1 MTRLADSTLLGLLD
15 AVPDAM
21 LAVNEA
27 GLIVLVNA
35 QAERLFGYRR
45 EDLMGRPVESLVPIA
60 DPNFRPYATGL
71 QMAGRR
77 QDGSVFPASV
87 SVSTMAADT
96 GLLISAT
103 IRDATEVGE
112 VEAERVRAK
121 TEAERVR
128 LEAEADRVT
137 AEGEKKEAERVRLEA
152 EADRVKA
159 EGEKKEAERVR
170 LEAEAERVTAER
182 VRLEAER
189 VRLEAEADRVK
200 AEGEKK
206 EAERVRLEAEAERV
220 TAERVRLEA
229 ERVRL
234 EAEADRVKAEGEK
247 KEAERVRLEAE
258 AERVTAERVR
268 LEAERVRLEAEA
280 DRVKAEGEKK
290 EAERVRLEAEAERVT
305 AERVRLEAEVERGRC
320 EAEVERE
327 RLETRVERVTDE
339 GEKTEAERGRL
350 EAEVEHERLEGQL
363 HQSQRM
369 ESLGQLAGGVAHDFN
384 NLLAVIT
391 NYASFVSE
399 ELDDKEAAQNDLGQI
414 RVAAERAAELT
425 RQLLAFAGRKV
436 LQPVIFDLNQVI
448 VAVEQ
453 LLRRTIGEH
462 VELAISLSTDPWL
475 VEADPGQLEQVLV
488 NLAVNARDAMPD
500 GGLLTVDT
508 ENSEIDEGYTEPHP
522 GLALGRYVRLR
533 VSDTGSGMEQAVL
546 DRVFEPF
553 FTTKPRGEGT
563 GLGLPTVFGIVAQ
576 AGGEIQLFS
585 EPGIGTTCRVLLPT
599 TDRTPTIGRSLTEPR
614 DLHGTETVLV
624 VEDEDALREVARR
637 ILSRNG
643 YVVLTS
649 ANGPEAIALVERHTG
664 VIDLLLTDVI
674 MPQMLGKEVAA
685 RIQEFRPGLP
695 VLYM

>member
-1 MTRLADSTLLGLLD
+1 
-15 AVPDAM
+15 M

-45 EDLMGRPVESLVPIA
+45 EDLIGRPVELLVPIA
-60 DPNFRPYATGL
+60 DPKYRPYATGM

-77 QDGSVFPASV
+77 QDGSEFPASV
-87 SVSTMAADT
+87 SVSTMTADT

-112 VEAERVRAK
+112 VEAERIRVK

-152 EADRVKA
+152 EA
-159 EGEKKEAERVR
+159 ERER
-170 LEAEAERVTAER
+170 LEAEVERE
-182 VRLEAER
+182 RLEAE
-189 VRLEAEADRVK
+189 
-200 AEGEKK
+200 
-206 EAERVRLEAEAERV
+206 
-220 TAERVRLEA
+220 
-229 ERVRL
+229 
-234 EAEADRVKAEGEK
+234 
-247 KEAERVRLEAE
+247 
-258 AERVTAERVR
+258 
-268 LEAERVRLEAEA
+268 
-280 DRVKAEGEKK
+280 
-290 EAERVRLEAEAERVT
+290 
-305 AERVRLEAEVERGRC
+305 AERVRLEAEVER
-320 EAEVERE
+320 
-327 RLETRVERVTDE
+327 VTDK
-339 GEKTEAERGRL
+339 GEKTEVERGRL

-462 VELAISLSTDPWL
+462 VELVISLSTDPSF

-500 GGLLTVDT
+500 GGLLTIDT
-508 ENSEIDEGYTEPHP
+508 ENSEIDEAYTETNP
-522 GLALGRYVRLR
+522 GLARGRYVRLR

-546 DRVFEPF
+546 DHVFEPF

-576 AGGEIQLFS
+576 VGGEIQLYS

-599 TDRTPTIGRSLTEPR
+599 TDRTPTIGRSPTEPR

-695 VLYM
+695 VLYMSGYARPVLGPTVGEEITLLEKPFSEQLLLIKVRDVLDNVR

>member
-45 EDLMGRPVESLVPIA
+45 EDLIGRPVELLVPIA
-60 DPNFRPYATGL
+60 DPKFRPYATGL

-77 QDGSVFPASV
+77 QDGSEFPASV
-87 SVSTMAADT
+87 SVSTMPADT
-96 GLLISAT
+96 GFLISAT

-112 VEAERVRAK
+112 VEAERVRVK

-128 LEAEADRVT
+128 LEAE
-137 AEGEKKEAERVRLEA
+137 
-152 EADRVKA
+152 
-159 EGEKKEAERVR
+159 
-170 LEAEAERVTAER
+170 
-182 VRLEAER
+182 
-189 VRLEAEADRVK
+189 
-200 AEGEKK
+200 
-206 EAERVRLEAEAERV
+206 
-220 TAERVRLEA
+220 
-229 ERVRL
+229 
-234 EAEADRVKAEGEK
+234 
-247 KEAERVRLEAE
+247 
-258 AERVTAERVR
+258 
-268 LEAERVRLEAEA
+268 
-280 DRVKAEGEKK
+280 
-290 EAERVRLEAEAERVT
+290 
-305 AERVRLEAEVERGRC
+305 
-320 EAEVERE
+320 
-327 RLETRVERVTDE
+327 VERVTDK
-339 GEKTEAERGRL
+339 GEKTEVERGRL

-384 NLLAVIT
+384 NLLAVIS

-475 VEADPGQLEQVLV
+475 VESDPGQLEQVLV

-500 GGLLTVDT
+500 GGSLTIDT
-508 ENSEIDEGYTEPHP
+508 ENIEIDEGYTETHP
-522 GLALGRYVRLR
+522 GLAPGRYVRLR

-546 DRVFEPF
+546 DHVFEPF

-576 AGGEIQLFS
+576 AGGEIELYS

-599 TDRTPTIGRSLTEPR
+599 TDRTPTIGRSPTEPR

-674 MPQMLGKEVAA
+674 MPGMLGKEVAA
-685 RIQEFRPGLP
+685 RVGELRPGIA
-695 VLYM
+695 VLYMSGYAQPVLGLTMDAEIALLEKPFSEQLLLIKVRDVLDNVR